1 MFSPSHS
8 PGSMYMFQYCQ
19 LLSLTFWMPLYL
31 SSWVYIM
38 DEKKDQ
44 NCLCPARYGSSQS
57 CDIAKIC
64 HYAII
69 LHTCQLVKIFLGDFA
84 CYAILQ
90 NLKFAAFLLWCLIT
104 AQNFI
109 LIHVYS
115 LHIFCTLWH
124 MLKSIRNTHIML
136 SMPQYII
143 ICGGKKPKIKHYV
156 HICNNATIHNPIG
169 WKKPK
174 IKHYLHI
181 CNNMNLFIFCSF

>member
-64 HYAII
+64 QKSFNIAYMPTCQNIPGGFCMLRNFTELKICGIFIVMLDYSTKFYIDTCIFIAYFFHIMAHAEINKKYTHYAI
-69 LHTCQLVKIFLGDFA
+69 
-84 CYAILQ
+84 Y
-90 NLKFAAFLLWCLIT
+90 
-104 AQNFI
+104 
-109 LIHVYS
+109 
-115 LHIFCTLWH
+115 
-124 MLKSIRNTHIML
+124 
-136 SMPQYII
+136 
-143 ICGGKKPKIKHYV
+143 
-156 HICNNATIHNPIG
+156 ATIHNHMW
-169 WKKPK
+169 WKKTQ
-174 IKHYLHI
+174 
-181 CNNMNLFIFCSF
+181 N